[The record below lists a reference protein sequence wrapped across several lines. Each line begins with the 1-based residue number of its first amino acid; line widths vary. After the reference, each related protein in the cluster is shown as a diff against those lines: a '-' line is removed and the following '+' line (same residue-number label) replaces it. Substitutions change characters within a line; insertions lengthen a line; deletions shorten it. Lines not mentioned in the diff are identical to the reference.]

1 MGHDFPIYQNSVSV
15 GFIASGNLATSRRT
29 VMGVL
34 GQCALFNLD
43 DKRILEIFLHAGLPE
58 SALEELEFPISLNQ
72 ELVICNEIARTLAA
86 QGSVACAVFN
96 AMQNL
101 GIEVLGVL
109 GMAMRH
115 ASTAVEAL
123 KVCLTYPQLTG
134 GHSRL
139 VVTRQ
144 DNDIQFAFT
153 MERPALR
160 NASAQEIDNLVQ
172 YCLTLD
178 LVTSVR
184 NIDSMVHARLSP
196 RYMTLP
202 FAQPADWHAMQ
213 VALPCPVVFSQ
224 ASASVAYAAQLDTT
238 FLPDANPLL
247 FRSYVSIA
255 EKMSLMLA
263 EEYSL
268 AERVTRWLW
277 AYSPPPKR
285 REIAS
290 LLAMSERNL
299 TRRLRQ
305 ENTSYST
312 LLASVQEERAKNLL
326 RGSALSIAQISDR
339 LGYAEPAVFSRAFSH
354 WTGVAPGKWR
364 RSRHRQIEL
373 ADLPVQRP

>member
-1 MGHDFPIYQNSVSV
+1 VST
-15 GFIASGNLATSRRT
+15 GLIASGNLATSRRT
-29 VMGVL
+29 IMGVL
-34 GQCALFNLD
+34 GQCALFALGD
-43 DKRILEIFLHAGLPE
+43 QRMLEIFMHAGLPE
-58 SALEELEFPISLNQ
+58 RALEDLEFPISLDQ
-72 ELVICNEIARTLAA
+72 ELEICNEIARTLAT
-86 QGSVACAVFN
+86 QGSVTCAVFN
-96 AMQNL
+96 AMQSL

-123 KVCLTYPQLTG
+123 KVCLTYPQLAG

-144 DNDIQFAFT
+144 GGEIQFAFA
-153 MERPALR
+153 MERPQLH
-160 NASAQEIDNLVQ
+160 NASAQDIDNLVH

-184 NIDSMVHARLSP
+184 NIDTMLHGRLSP

-202 FAQPADWHAMQ
+202 FEQPEDWHAMR
-213 VALPCPVVFSQ
+213 VKLPCPILFSQ
-224 ASASVAYAAQLDTT
+224 TSASVVYATQLDTT

-247 FRSYVSIA
+247 FRSYVSLA

-263 EEYSL
+263 GEFSL

-285 REIAS
+285 SEIAS
-290 LLAMSERNL
+290 LLAMSERSL
-299 TRRLRQ
+299 TRRLGQ
-305 ENTSYST
+305 ENTSYSK

-326 RGSALSIAQISDR
+326 RTSALSIAQISDR

-354 WTGVAPGKWR
+354 WTGVPPGKWR
-364 RSRHRQIEL
+364 RSLHHQIEA
-373 ADLPVQRP
+373 ADLPMPV